1 MGFKEDLD
9 ADLSNVF
16 MNPDEF
22 AEQITIIPV
31 SNPGS
36 PYNINGI
43 FDQEFE
49 GVDPDTQAEII
60 SQQPNVR
67 IKEADLQNPIAKGD
81 KAVIRGVTYDI
92 IKPETDG
99 VGTTVLFLHETT

>member
-1 MGFKEDLD
+1 MGFKEELD
-9 ADLSNVF
+9 ADLTKVF
-16 MNPDEF
+16 MNADEF

-43 FDQEFE
+43 FDAEFE

-67 IKEADLQNPIAKGD
+67 VKEADLQAPIEKGD
-81 KAVIRGVTYDI
+81 KATIRGVTYEI
-92 IKPETDG
+92 IRPETDG
-99 VGTTVLFLHETT
+99 VGTTILFLHETT